1 MNFGSS
7 ARCAAVLLA
16 LLSCP
21 AAAQPEALARR
32 AEVGAFLDEM
42 ADKHGFR
49 RTDLDRWFRD
59 LRPDPR
65 VLRAIAPP
73 ADPAVRSWRRYRE
86 RYLDETR
93 IEGGLRFWKRHAR
106 TLRDAERRYGV
117 PREIIVAILGVET
130 VYGRNT
136 GRFPALAA
144 LATLAFDYPPRAE
157 LFRRE
162 LEQLLLLAREQRRSP
177 LSWRGS
183 YAGALGLAQFLPS
196 SYRRYAVDFDGDG
209 RIDLGASPADAIGSI
224 AHFLGEHGWEAGA
237 PVAVPAQANAD
248 DPAMLVRAGIVP
260 SLSPADLH
268 SHGVTSAMPPEPGRS
283 SALIDLASPD
293 EAVEYWLGFQNFY
306 VLTRYNRSSFYAMAV
321 HQLSL
326 ELARSCA
333 GGCDDPQPR

>member
-1 MNFGSS
+1 MNFGPW
-7 ARCAAVLLA
+7 ARRAVLALA
-16 LLSCP
+16 LLGCP
-21 AAAQPEALARR
+21 AAAQPERLASRP
-32 AEVGAFLDEM
+32 EVKEFLDEM
-42 ADKHGFR
+42 AHRHGFR
-49 RTDLDRWFRD
+49 RADLDRWFRD

-86 RYLDETR
+86 RYLDEPR
-93 IEGGLRFWKRHAR
+93 IAGGARFWKRHAR

-130 VYGRNT
+130 IYGRNT
-136 GRFPALAA
+136 GHFPALAA
-144 LATLAFDYPPRAE
+144 LATLAFDYPQRAE

-162 LEQLLLLAREQRRSP
+162 LEELLLLAREQRRSP
-177 LSWRGS
+177 LAWRGS

-237 PVAVPAQANAD
+237 PVAVPAQANGD
-248 DPAMLVRAGIVP
+248 DPAELVQAGIVP
-260 SLSPADLH
+260 SLSPADLARH
-268 SHGVTSAMPPEPGRS
+268 AVTSAIPPQPGRA

-293 EAVEYWLGFQNFY
+293 GPVEYWLGFQNFY

-321 HQLSL
+321 HQLSR
-326 ELARSCA
+326 ELARACA
-333 GGCDDPQPR
+333 RDCDDADPR